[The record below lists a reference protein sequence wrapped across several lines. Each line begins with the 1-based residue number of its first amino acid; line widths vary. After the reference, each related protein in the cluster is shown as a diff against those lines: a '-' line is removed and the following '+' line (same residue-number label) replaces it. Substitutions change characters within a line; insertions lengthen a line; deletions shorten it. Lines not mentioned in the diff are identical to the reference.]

1 MGTISGSH
9 RKALDQLRASTLR
22 LSELL
27 DRSEQIQAGRLSF
40 DELRELGRL
49 YRVNA
54 AWLARV
60 RDRDEDPEA
69 IRHLN
74 AVCVRAFALLYASRA
89 APRVRGQSVAS
100 RMFDAIA
107 HTWRPQVAAWLLLL
121 VGALLGG
128 ALGTRDPAALAALVP
143 TTLGYSQADL
153 EALCRSH
160 EARVRFLSRAETPAA
175 QNAFFGAALFAHN
188 TQVGL
193 LAFATGILAG
203 VPPVLLQLYDGMML
217 GAIGS
222 IFLRDPWPFEFLAW
236 ILPHGIPELTA
247 VTLCVAAGLALGKA
261 VAAPARLGRRE
272 ALRAA
277 VDPALLLFGTSVPL
291 FFGAGLVESFVRESK
306 LSTVTRLSIAS
317 GFALLLLAG
326 LAFSRR
332 LAHERRVD
340 VAWLAELTG
349 PPRSGSTSSG
359 SGSGSRVERV
369 GDRA

>member
-9 RKALDQLRASTLR
+9 RKARDRLRVSTLR

-27 DRSEQIQAGRLSF
+27 DRSEGNRAGQLSF

-60 RDRDEDPEA
+60 RERDEDPEA

-74 AVCVRAFALLYASRA
+74 AVCARAFALLYASRA
-89 APRVRGQSVAS
+89 APRTQDQSVAS
-100 RMFDAIA
+100 RVFDAIA
-107 HTWRPQVAAWLLLL
+107 HTWRPQVLAWLLLL

-128 ALGTRDPAALAALVP
+128 ALGSRDPAALAALVP
-143 TTLGYSQADL
+143 ATLGYSQADL
-153 EALCRSH
+153 ETLSRSR
-160 EARVRFLSRAETPAA
+160 EARARFLSREETPAA
-175 QNAFFGAALFAHN
+175 EKAFFGAVLFTHN

-203 VPPVLLQLYDGMML
+203 VPPILLQLYSGMML
-217 GAIGS
+217 GAIAS
-222 IFLRDPWPFEFLAW
+222 IFLRDPWPIDFLAW

-247 VTLCVAAGLALGKA
+247 VTLCTAAGLALGKA
-261 VAAPARLGRRE
+261 VATPGRLGRRE

-306 LSTVTRLSIAS
+306 LSTMVRLSIA
-317 GFALLLLAG
+317 GAFALLLLAG
-326 LAFSRR
+326 LALSRH
-332 LAHERRVD
+332 LARQRRVD

-349 PPRSGSTSSG
+349 PRRSGSTSSG
-359 SGSGSRVERV
+359 SGSG
-369 GDRA
+369 